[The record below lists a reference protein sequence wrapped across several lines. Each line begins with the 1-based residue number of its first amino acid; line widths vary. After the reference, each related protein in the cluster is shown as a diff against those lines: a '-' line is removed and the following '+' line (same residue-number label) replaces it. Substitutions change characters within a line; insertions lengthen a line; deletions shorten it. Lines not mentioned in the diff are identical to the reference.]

1 MSATTKT
8 GAFDISEIVNYDAD
22 EDLHSVKM
30 GIKTKKGLVLHYTVH
45 GKSPEVAMNRAKFL
59 ARLLTTLRPDKN
71 DNPWIK
77 FDGSYDK
84 EYYDVTLIS
93 GKVIENCYPNA
104 GDFTVLKENAGYKV
118 STEIKGSQV
127 SLIRLSNF
135 DPFKKSINE

>member
-59 ARLLTTLRPDKN
+59 ARILTTLRPDKN

-77 FDGSYDK
+77 FDGNYEK
-84 EYYDVTLIS
+84 EYYDVKLLTGDI
-93 GKVIENCYPNA
+93 VENCYPNA
-104 GDFTVLKENAGYKV
+104 GDFHVLKENNNFA
-118 STEIKGSQV
+118 KGCV
-127 SLIRLSNF
+127 IEGGTVGEIRLSNY